1 VDDTGTLQ
9 STINQ
14 SLDDRRF
21 VGTRLD
27 DTATPCGT
35 HLDDTATPCISI
47 RQAASLLWLCCCW
60 VRPVRTVH
68 TFVAFIPS
76 DSPRRFFLCLIHAF
90 TGIEADRV
98 GTELA
103 CVLVLAPVDG
113 AVVTCIFFCS
123 RRLPHVSKI
132 NNLTE

>member
-1 VDDTGTLQ
+1 MALLMLRSYVHTFIDFTVLIIRSD
-9 STINQ
+9 
-14 SLDDRRF
+14 SLRRF
-21 VGTRLD
+21 V
-27 DTATPCGT
+27 
-35 HLDDTATPCISI
+35 
-47 RQAASLLWLCCCW
+47 
-60 VRPVRTVH
+60 
-68 TFVAFIPS
+68 
-76 DSPRRFFLCLIHAF
+76 LCLIHAF

-123 RRLPHVSKI
+123 RRLPHVSTI